1 MAVTRTMQSPR
12 RHGLSKSKISAFEQC
27 PKRLWL
33 SVHRPELA
41 QFDEGAELRFAAG
54 HEVGAAACSLVSDGV
69 MVEADP
75 DLAAAVARTRA
86 LLDAGHDA
94 AIFEATFQHEG
105 VLVRVD
111 ILEPDGTGGWRIAE
125 VKSSTKAKDY
135 HLGDL
140 ATQVWTVRNAGLSI
154 SSAAIRHVDS
164 GFVLTREGDWE
175 GLFHDVELLD
185 TIEPITADRELVVA
199 AARETLAG
207 PEPAVE
213 VGAQCSAPFACEFA
227 GHCHAALPPGPKW
240 PVTILPNGGG
250 KRWLELGIV
259 DLHEVD
265 AAALANKLH
274 QRVHRATID
283 DEHYHDVDGARAAMA
298 GWTYPRI
305 WLDFETIA
313 FAVPRWIG
321 TRPYQQ
327 VPFQFSAH
335 VEMADGSV
343 EHREFLSLDGN
354 DPRRA
359 CAEALT
365 TLIPDEGT
373 VIAYNASFEKT
384 CIRDLAKAFPDLSEA
399 LLSICNRV
407 VDLLPVAKANWY
419 HRDQRGS
426 WSIKAVLPTV
436 APHLDYA
443 GLAVKDGAHAQAAYL
458 EAIAEGTTPERWQE
472 LDEGL
477 RAYCCRDTEAMMVL
491 AARLS
496 GSPAPP
502 IVGGAET

>member
-1 MAVTRTMQSPR
+1 MAAAAKIQSKR

-54 HEVGAAACSLVSDGV
+54 HEVGAAACSLVSDGI

-75 DLAAAVARTRA
+75 DLAAAVARTRE

-94 AIFEATFQHEG
+94 AIFEATFQHDG

-111 ILEPDGTGGWRIAE
+111 ILEPDGAGGWRIAE

-164 GFVLTREGDWE
+164 GFVLTRQGDWQ
-175 GLFHDVELLD
+175 GLFQDVELLD

-213 VGAQCSAPFACEFA
+213 VGAHCSAPFACEFA
-227 GHCHAALPPGPKW
+227 GYCHAALPPGPEW

-283 DEHYHDVDGARAAMA
+283 DEHYQDVDGARAAMA
-298 GWTYPRI
+298 RWTYPRI

-335 VEMADGSV
+335 VEMADRSV

-399 LLSICNRV
+399 LLSICDRV

-436 APHLDYA
+436 APHLDYS

-458 EAIAEGTTPERWQE
+458 EAIATDTTAARRQE
-472 LDEGL
+472 LAEGL
-477 RAYCCRDTEAMMVL
+477 RVYCRRDTEAMMVL
-491 AARLS
+491 AARLCA
-496 GSPAPP
+496 SPPP
-502 IVGGAET
+502 PTAGGAET

>member
-41 QFDEGAELRFAAG
+41 QFDEGAESRFAAG

-75 DLAAAVARTRA
+75 DLAAAVVRTQE

-94 AIFEATFQHEG
+94 AIFEATFQHDG
-105 VLVRVD
+105 VLARVD
-111 ILEPDGTGGWRIAE
+111 ILEPDGAGGWRIAE

-140 ATQVWTVRNAGLSI
+140 ATQVWTVRTAGLSI

-185 TIEPITADRELVVA
+185 TIEPITADRDLVVA

-213 VGAQCSAPFACEFA
+213 VGAHCSAPFTCEFA
-227 GHCHAALPPGPKW
+227 GHCHAALPPGPEW
-240 PVTILPNGGG
+240 PVTFLPNGGG

-259 DLHEVD
+259 DLHEID
-265 AAALANKLH
+265 APALTNKLH

-298 GWTYPRI
+298 GWTYPRV

-354 DPRRA
+354 DPRRS

-365 TLIPDEGT
+365 ALIPGEGT
-373 VIAYNASFEKT
+373 VIAYNAGFEKT
-384 CIRDLAKAFPDLSEA
+384 CIRDLAKAFPDLSKA
-399 LLSICNRV
+399 LHSICDRV

-436 APHLDYA
+436 APHLDYS

-458 EAIAEGTTPERWQE
+458 EAIGADTTPARREE
-472 LDEGL
+472 IADEL

-491 AARLS
+491 AARLCGTPKS
-496 GSPAPP
+496 GEHQPP
-502 IVGGAET
+502 P